1 MIRCLILFSLLF
13 LSCSPLL
20 KYDTTG
26 DKWEEEIKK
35 LEALDQKESYSDKAI
50 LFIGSSSIRLWN
62 SIKKD
67 LYPYEPIRRG
77 YGGAHYYDLIHFTE
91 RLVAP
96 HDISAIAIFVANDIT
111 GKKKTPKRGLRKD
124 LKPKEVLR
132 LAKFITRQIR
142 KSHKSIPVFFI
153 ETTPTSSRWNAWP
166 EISTANDLIKGFTI
180 KKKNMFFIDTRT
192 QYIKSDG
199 LPNDDYFIKDKLHLN
214 NKGYQ
219 LWGKIIRENFNKKL
233 NFKK

>member
-62 SIKKD
+62 SINKD

-142 KSHKSIPVFFI
+142 KSHKSISI
-153 ETTPTSSRWNAWP
+153 
-166 EISTANDLIKGFTI
+166 
-180 KKKNMFFIDTRT
+180 FFIDTRT

-199 LPNDDYFIKDKLHLN
+199 LPNDGFFIKDKLHLN